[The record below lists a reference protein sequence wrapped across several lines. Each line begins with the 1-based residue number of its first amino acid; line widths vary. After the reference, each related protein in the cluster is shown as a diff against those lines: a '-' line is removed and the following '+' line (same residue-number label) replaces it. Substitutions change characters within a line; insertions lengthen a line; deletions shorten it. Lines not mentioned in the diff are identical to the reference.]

1 MPHKAADPEII
12 KVLLKQEII
21 RLGIQNN
28 PSRTVYQERYHRGEA
43 PSPNSAM
50 QITKMSWSDLVHDLG
65 FNYDAKKNIAQN
77 GKKGA
82 SKHLGTKQSI
92 RLADPKTCEQ
102 VVNNALELMR
112 YGFSFEE
119 LKKRYTAKYGE
130 SIRKTSR
137 WSKYSNA
144 DLMFLVVDYMKAHE
158 LTGLH
163 QYTTY
168 LNVHSDAMPATE
180 TLKKRLQLSY
190 SELNR
195 LLKILLQ

>member
-28 PSRTVYQERYHRGEA
+28 PSRTVYQDRYHRGEA

-50 QITKMSWSDLVHDLG
+50 QITKMSWSDLMHDLG
-65 FNYDAKKNIAQN
+65 FSYDAKKNIAQN

-82 SKHLGTKQSI
+82 SKHLGAKQSI
-92 RLADPKTCEQ
+92 RLADPQTCEQ
-102 VVNNALELMR
+102 VVNEALELMRREKIYNVKDFRLRCRPVLGVSYDSLMR

-119 LKKRYTAKYGE
+119 LKKRYAAKYGE

-137 WSKYSNA
+137 WSRYSNA
-144 DLMFLVVDYMKAHE
+144 DLTFW
-158 LTGLH
+158 
-163 QYTTY
+163 
-168 LNVHSDAMPATE
+168 
-180 TLKKRLQLSY
+180 
-190 SELNR
+190 
-195 LLKILLQ
+195 